1 MTVQDKCFMELDD
14 LSKTISDREYVIVAL
29 NRIYWDEIN
38 RSGESASD
46 IYDDW
51 RRAHSQIKD

>member
-1 MTVQDKCFMELDD
+1 MELDD